1 VSHHRRHGEH
11 QVDPPADGPP
21 RLAPPWAAVAITVA
35 VLITGSVGALVWRS
49 ERLGSI
55 DAWALREFGAHSYRE
70 FQLASGIAASL
81 RPVALVGTAAIAG
94 LAWVALRRWNGVILS
109 LAAPAVTFVV
119 EKLLKQLVARRSP
132 GVSVFLYPSGHLAVA
147 TALALTLILVVRSAG
162 ARPSIRVSVIACAS
176 LFVLVMARARL
187 AETAHSLSDV
197 VGGVA
202 TGAAVTL
209 AAALLLDIGML
220 RSSAIPHQAPGTCG
234 QIRPTSRNRP
244 DEG

>member
-1 VSHHRRHGEH
+1 VSQPTRPSGH
-11 QVDPPADGPP
+11 QAGPLADGSI

-35 VLITGSVGALVWRS
+35 VLITGGVGALVWRS

-55 DAWALREFGAHSYRE
+55 DAWALRELGAHSHRE
-70 FQLASGIAASL
+70 FQLALEIAASL
-81 RPVALVGTAAIAG
+81 RPVALFGTMAIAV
-94 LAWVALRRWNGVILS
+94 LAWVTMRRWNGVILS
-109 LAAPAVTFVV
+109 LAAPPVTFAV

-132 GVSVFLYPSGHLAVA
+132 GVSVLLYPSGHLAVA

-162 ARPSIRVSVIACAS
+162 ARPSIKVIVIACAS

-209 AAALLLDIGML
+209 AAALLLDAGLL
-220 RSSAIPHQAPGTCG
+220 RFMSHRRT
-234 QIRPTSRNRP
+234 RHRHLRP
-244 DEG
+244 DQVNPVNRSE

>member
-1 VSHHRRHGEH
+1 VSQHTRRGGH
-11 QVDPPADGPP
+11 QADPPAHGST
-21 RLAPPWAAVAITVA
+21 RLAPPWAAVATTVA
-35 VLITGSVGALVWRS
+35 VLITGIIAALVWRS

-55 DAWALREFGAHSYRE
+55 DAWALRELGAHSYRE
-70 FQLASGIAASL
+70 FQLASGVAASL
-81 RPVALVGTAAIAG
+81 RPVAIFGTMAIAV

-109 LAAPAVTFVV
+109 LAAPAVTFAV

-132 GVSVFLYPSGHLAVA
+132 GASVFLYPSGHLAVA
-147 TALALTLILVVRSAG
+147 TALALTLILVVRNSG
-162 ARPSIRVSVIACAS
+162 ARRSIKVIVIACSS
-176 LFVLVMARARL
+176 LFVLVMAKARL

-197 VGGVA
+197 IGGVA

-209 AAALLLDIGML
+209 AVALLLDAGML

-234 QIRPTSRNRP
+234 QIRPSSGNRP

>member
-1 VSHHRRHGEH
+1 VSQHTRRGGH
-11 QVDPPADGPP
+11 QVDPPADGSI

-35 VLITGSVGALVWRS
+35 ALITGSVGALVWRS

-55 DAWALREFGAHSYRE
+55 DAWALRELAAHSYRE

-81 RPVALVGTAAIAG
+81 QPVVIFGTMAIAI
-94 LAWVALRRWNGVILS
+94 LAWVVLRRWNGVILS
-109 LAAPAVTFVV
+109 LAAPAVTFAV

-147 TALALTLILVVRSAG
+147 TALVLTLILVVRSAG
-162 ARPSIRVSVIACAS
+162 ARPSIRASVIACSS
-176 LFVLVMARARL
+176 LFVVVIARARL

-209 AAALLLDIGML
+209 AAALLLDLGLL
-220 RSSAIPHQAPGTCG
+220 RFMTHHPTKHRAPSTRSGD
-234 QIRPTSRNRP
+234 PVNRP
-244 DEG
+244 E

>member
-1 VSHHRRHGEH
+1 MVSHHRRRGGH
-11 QVDPPADGPP
+11 QVDPPADGFT
-21 RLAPPWAAVAITVA
+21 RLAPPWAAVVITVA
-35 VLITGSVGALVWRS
+35 VLITGGVGALVWRS

-55 DAWALREFGAHSYRE
+55 DAWALQELGAHSHRE
-70 FQLASGIAASL
+70 FQLASGVAASL
-81 RPVALVGTAAIAG
+81 RPVAIFGTMATAI

-109 LAAPAVTFVV
+109 LAAPAITLAV

-132 GVSVFLYPSGHLAVA
+132 GASVFLYPSGHLAVA
-147 TALALTLILVVRSAG
+147 TALALTLILVVRSAR
-162 ARPSIRVSVIACAS
+162 ARSNIRVSVIACAS

-209 AAALLLDIGML
+209 AAALLLDLGLSRFML
-220 RSSAIPHQAPGTCG
+220 YQHTKHRHL
-234 QIRPTSRNRP
+234 RP
-244 DEG
+244 DQADLVTRPE

>member
-1 VSHHRRHGEH
+1 MSQHTRRSGHHAE
-11 QVDPPADGPP
+11 PAADGSA

-55 DAWALREFGAHSYRE
+55 DAWALRELGAHSYRE
-70 FQLASGIAASL
+70 FRLASGVAASL
-81 RPVALVGTAAIAG
+81 RPVVLVGTMAIAV
-94 LAWVALRRWNGVILS
+94 LAWVALRRWNGVVLS
-109 LAAPAVTFVV
+109 LAAPAVTFAV
-119 EKLLKQLVARRSP
+119 EKLLKQLVARQSP

-147 TALALTLILVVRSAG
+147 TALALTLILVVRTSG

-209 AAALLLDIGML
+209 GAALLLDLGLSRFML
-220 RSSAIPHQAPGTCG
+220 YQHTKHRHLQPDQADLVT
-234 QIRPTSRNRP
+234 RP
-244 DEG
+244 E